1 MNLRQLISDSLLVKL
16 EVVKIL
22 VTRIIVMTKDNA
34 YKIRFFYLQ
43 LN

>member
-1 MNLRQLISDSLLVKL
+1 MTINLIFRFLVRL
-16 EVVKIL
+16 EVVEIL

-34 YKIRFFYLQ
+34 YKICVPISK